1 MWHKWDAGLRLLFPC
16 ISNTHAQEKA
26 RIDGYK
32 RLIFCKN
39 RREKGLMFMR
49 VVNGNGGL

>member
-39 RREKGLMFMR
+39 SREKRFDVLCES
-49 VVNGNGGL
+49 

>member
-16 ISNTHAQEKA
+16 ISNTHAQKKD
-26 RIDGYK
+26 RIDGYNL
-32 RLIFCKN
+32 LIYCKN
-39 RREKGLMFMR
+39 SGYERARFSR